1 MAFFVS
7 WLSVIEYCNFMNIKL
22 FDMPKETDIAWCP
35 GCGNFPLLTI
45 VKMALAELEIAP
57 EQLVSVSGIGQAG
70 KAPHYYRTHVFNG
83 LHGRALS
90 AATGIKMANPE
101 LTVIVESGD
110 GDIYGEGGNH
120 FTHTIRRN
128 PDITALV
135 HNNMVYG
142 LTKGQASPTSEV
154 GMKTPVQVSGV
165 VLEPFNPIASAIALD
180 CSFVARAFVGDVAET
195 KEILK
200 KAIAHRG
207 FSLIDIFQPCPVFNK
222 QNTYPWFKE
231 RVYYLEDAH
240 DTRDRV
246 EAFRRAIETEK
257 LPLGIF
263 YENPDRTNFEEQL
276 GNHGAP
282 LHKQRINKEMFME
295 MIREKI

>member
-1 MAFFVS
+1 METHNS
-7 WLSVIEYCNFMNIKL
+7 PQS
-22 FDMPKETDIAWCP
+22 FDMPAETDIAWCP

-45 VKMALAELEIAP
+45 VKMALAELDIAS
-57 EQLVSVSGIGQAG
+57 ENLVSVSGIGQAG
-70 KAPHYYRTHVFNG
+70 KAPHYYRTNVFNG

-110 GDIYGEGGNH
+110 GDVYGEGGNH

-128 PDITALV
+128 PNITALV

-154 GMKTPVQVSGV
+154 GMKTPVQVAGV

-180 CSFVARAFVGDVAET
+180 CSFVARAFVGDVAQS
-195 KEILK
+195 KEIIK
-200 KAIAHRG
+200 KAILHQG
-207 FSLIDIFQPCPVFNK
+207 FSLVDMFQPCPVFNK

-231 RVYYLEDAH
+231 KTYYLEETH

-246 EAFRRAIETEK
+246 EAFRRATESDR

-263 YENPDRTNFEEQL
+263 YENPDRTLFEKQL
-276 GNHGAP
+276 ATQEASLYKYRVNPERFG
-282 LHKQRINKEMFME
+282 E
-295 MIREKI
+295 MIQNFV